1 MGNDLLLWIKEER
14 GATFV
19 VVALL
24 IIVLVGVA
32 ALAIDTGHLFVVRN
46 ELQNASDAGCLA
58 GGRFLYGDDGEDVDV
73 NKKANQKAYDAATVN
88 KSDNTPV
95 EVHWNG
101 ENENEGDV
109 ERGHWCLAT
118 RVFTP
123 NEATQPVNL
132 WDVSL
137 EDLDANPNFINAIR
151 VKTRRQDTPSA
162 SFFAR
167 IFGYESFSLATE
179 AIAYIGFAGTLAPG
193 EADQPLAICKES
205 LLTNGQ
211 YTCSI
216 GRMITNNEQVADQ
229 ETGGW
234 TDFSQDSPCFSGPN
248 AQTVRSLICSGGN
261 PGPIIL
267 GQPIAIN
274 GGFIQNA
281 HGMLRQCWQIRTGE
295 TRLWTLT
302 LPVIECPGNNMDR
315 CASVVGAV
323 TVNIVWISPWE
334 DDPPSYSKAPWQME
348 NPRTGTTWSSNDPDD
363 QVRWSSFVQ
372 NFNLQNVDGSPAA
385 YQRRGVYFL
394 PDCNDHQPKG
404 RTGGE
409 NFGILA
415 KIPVLVR

>member
-46 ELQNASDAGCLA
+46 ELQNAADAGCLA

-73 NKKANQKAYDAATVN
+73 NEEANQKAYDAAIVN

-101 ENENEGDV
+101 RNEGDV
-109 ERGHWCLAT
+109 ERGHWCFAS

-123 NEATQPVNL
+123 YEATQPVNL
-132 WDVSL
+132 WGVSPEEL
-137 EDLDANPNFINAIR
+137 DTDLHFINAIR

-193 EADQPLAICKES
+193 EADQPLAICKGS
-205 LLTNGQ
+205 LLIDDK
-211 YTCSI
+211 YSCAV
-216 GRMITNNEQVADQ
+216 GRMMTMGEMVPGQ

-234 TDFSQDSPCFSGPN
+234 TDFSQDPYAPGPDPF
-248 AQTVRSLICSGGN
+248 TVTFLVFQNRN
-261 PGPIIL
+261 PDPIIL
-267 GQPIAIN
+267 GLPLAVS
-274 GGFIQNA
+274 GGDIPTAFA
-281 HGMLRQCWQIRTGE
+281 WLRYRWQYEEKPWR
-295 TRLWTLT
+295 LT
-302 LPVIECPGNNMDR
+302 LPVIDECPGNDSGSS
-315 CASVVGAV
+315 AKVVGAV
-323 TVNIVWISPWE
+323 TVNIVWITGN
-334 DDPPSYSKAPWQME
+334 DDPQEAPTSMKAIPGME
-348 NPRTGTTWSSNDPDD
+348 DMYANWSFLADPGNTNGKD
-363 QVRWSSFVQ
+363 RWDSFVSH
-372 NFNLQNVDGSPAA
+372 FHLQNVDGTPAL
-385 YQRRGVYFL
+385 YKEKSIYFL
-394 PDCNDHQPKG
+394 PDCNDHRPKG

>member
-58 GGRFLYGDDGEDVDV
+58 AARFLYYHDGT
-73 NKKANQKAYDAATVN
+73 TVN
-88 KSDNTPV
+88 EDANEVAYHAAIVNRSDGSPV
-95 EVHWNG
+95 EVQWSGGNA
-101 ENENEGDV
+101 GDV
-109 ERGHWCLAT
+109 ERGHWCFAT

-137 EDLDANPNFINAIR
+137 EELDANPNFINAIR

-193 EADQPLAICKES
+193 EADQPIAVCREAV
-205 LLTNGQ
+205 LTDEK
-211 YTCSI
+211 YTCTV
-216 GRMITNNEQVADQ
+216 GRRISLGW
-229 ETGGW
+229 ETEREIGGW
-234 TDFSQDSPCFSGPN
+234 TDFSQDDPCTTGTN
-248 AQTVRSLICSGGN
+248 AQTVTSLVCNGGN
-261 PGPIIL
+261 PNPIFVR
-267 GQPIAIN
+267 QPISS
-274 GGFIQNA
+274 NA
-281 HGMLRQCWQIRTGE
+281 DDISSAFTRLRQCWGAVTGK
-295 TRLWTLT
+295 TRPWTLT
-302 LPVIECPGNNMDR
+302 LPVISCPGFEMGDCQN
-315 CASVVGAV
+315 VVGAV
-323 TVNIVWISPWE
+323 TIHLVWITGE
-334 DDPPSYSKAPWQME
+334 DEDPSYSDAPWTME
-348 NPRTGTTWSSNDPDD
+348 NPNTGTTWSSNDPNGA
-363 QVRWSSFVQ
+363 VRWSSFVL
-372 NFNLQNVDGSPAA
+372 NFNLQRLSGFPVGYREKSI
-385 YQRRGVYFL
+385 YFL

>member
-58 GGRFLYGDDGEDVDV
+58 AARFLYYHDGT
-73 NKKANQKAYDAATVN
+73 TVN
-88 KSDNTPV
+88 EDANEVAYHAAIVNRSDGSPV
-95 EVHWNG
+95 EVQWSGGNA
-101 ENENEGDV
+101 GDV
-109 ERGHWCLAT
+109 ERGHWCFAT

-137 EDLDANPNFINAIR
+137 EELDANPNFINAIR

-205 LLTNGQ
+205 LLIDDK
-211 YTCSI
+211 YSCAV
-216 GRMITNNEQVADQ
+216 GRMMTMGEVVPGQ

-267 GQPIAIN
+267 GQPIATD
-274 GGFIQNA
+274 GGYIEYA
-281 HGMLRQCWQIRTGE
+281 HGQLRQCWDLNTGM
-295 TRLWTLT
+295 TRRWTIT
-302 LPVIECPGNNMDR
+302 LPVVECPGNNVDR

-323 TVNIVWISPWE
+323 TINIVWVTELE
-334 DDPPSYSKAPWQME
+334 DDPSYSDAPWEME
-348 NPRTGTTWSSNDPDD
+348 NPRTGTIWSSNDPDG
-363 QVRWSSFVQ
+363 QVRWNSFVQ
-372 NFNLQNVDGSPAA
+372 NFNLQKLDGSPVP
-385 YQRRGVYFL
+385 YQKRGVYFL